1 MSQKEPQT
9 KSDEIY
15 RLYQQLDRRA
25 LGDADPDSE
34 KAAQAD
40 RMFAAS
46 QWQLMWRKFRRN
58 KAALIGGVSIL
69 LFYLVALL
77 GDFISPYTLTTRF
90 RNHILMPPQRV
101 YLFDNGALRPH
112 VLDMDLE
119 IDANLRKNYAP
130 NPNEKLYLQFFAR
143 GEPYKL
149 LGVIPASRH
158 LFLVEGDAPVA
169 IMGTDRQGRDLFSRV
184 VLGSQISLT
193 IGLLGV
199 LLSLVFGSVLGLVSG
214 YFGGWIDELI
224 QRVIELVRSIPS
236 VPLWM
241 AMSAIIPSEWGEL
254 QRYFAIT
261 LILSLIGWTWL
272 ARQLRGSVF
281 SLRGEDFVLA
291 SNLAG
296 ANDRWIIFRH
306 LLPATFGHI
315 IVVSTLAM
323 PAMILSETSLSYL
336 GLGLRPPITSWGV
349 LLQESQNLSAIA
361 LYPWLFIPAVVLA
374 ICILAFSY
382 LGDGMRDAVDP
393 YTI

>member
-1 MSQKEPQT
+1 MSQKHPQT
-9 KSDEIY
+9 QSEEIY
-15 RLYQQLDRRA
+15 QLYQQLDRRRVSETDVDIEMTA
-25 LGDADPDSE
+25 KAD
-34 KAAQAD
+34 KI
-40 RMFAAS
+40 FAAS
-46 QWQLMWRKFRRN
+46 QWQLMWRKFKRN
-58 KAALIGGVSIL
+58 KAALIGGLGIL
-69 LFYLVALL
+69 LFYLVALF
-77 GDFISPYTLTTRF
+77 GNFVVPYTLTTRF
-90 RNHILMPPQRV
+90 RTHILMPPQRV
-101 YLFDNGALRPH
+101 YFFDQGRLHPH
-112 VLDMDLE
+112 VYDMALE
-119 IDANLRKNYAP
+119 IDENLRKNYTP
-130 NPNEKLYLQFFAR
+130 NPEKKIYLQLLAE

-149 LGVIPASRH
+149 FGLIPATRH
-158 LFLVEGDAPVA
+158 LFLVEGEAPVA
-169 IMGTDRQGRDLFSRV
+169 IMGTDRQGRDLFTRAI
-184 VLGSQISLT
+184 LGSQVSLT

-199 LLSLVFGSVLGLVSG
+199 LLSLVFGSVLGLTSG
-214 YFGGWIDELI
+214 YFGGWIDEII

-236 VPLWM
+236 IPLWM
-241 AMSAIIPSEWGEL
+241 ALSAIIPTEWNEL

-272 ARQLRGSVF
+272 ARQLRGTVL
-281 SLRGEDFVLA
+281 SLRKEDFVLA

-296 ANDRWIIFRH
+296 ASDRWVIFRH

-374 ICILAFSY
+374 VCILAFSY

>member
-1 MSQKEPQT
+1 MSQKHPQT
-9 KSDEIY
+9 KSEEIY
-15 RLYQQLDRRA
+15 QLYQKLDRRA
-25 LGDADPDSE
+25 LDETDADAE
-34 KAAQAD
+34 KMSRAD
-40 RMFAAS
+40 KAFAAS

-58 KAALIGGVSIL
+58 KAAVIGGVGIL
-69 LFYLVALL
+69 LFYVLALL
-77 GDFISPYTLTTRF
+77 GDFIAPYTLTTRF

-101 YLFDNGALRPH
+101 YFFANGAFRPH
-112 VLDMDLE
+112 VLNMDLE
-119 IDANLRKNYAP
+119 IDANLRKHYTA
-130 NPNEKLYLQFFAR
+130 NPDEKLYLRFFAQ

-149 LGVIPASRH
+149 FNLIPATRH
-158 LFLVEGDAPVA
+158 LFLVDGDAPIALV
-169 IMGTDRQGRDLFSRV
+169 GTDRQGRDLFSRV
-184 VLGSQISLT
+184 LLGSQVSLT
-193 IGLLGV
+193 IGLIGV

-214 YFGGWIDELI
+214 YFGGWVDELI
-224 QRVIELVRSIPS
+224 QRVIELIRSIPS

-272 ARQLRGSVF
+272 ARQLRGSVLA
-281 SLRGEDFVLA
+281 LRGEDFVLA

-323 PAMILSETSLSYL
+323 PSMILSETSLSYL

-349 LLQESQNLSAIA
+349 LLQEAQNLSAIA
-361 LYPWLFIPAVVLA
+361 LYPWLFIPAVILA
-374 ICILAFSY
+374 VCILAFSY